1 VKKEATYVQHGSG
14 RTDANAGGMRGRVT
28 GRERRSRGERDGDG
42 GESVKKAKIQ
52 RMLRAAFFHPPSTYV
67 TFPATVVAEVAMVAR
82 SGSAIRVA
90 SRWRAVG

>member
-1 VKKEATYVQHGSG
+1 MDE
-14 RTDANAGGMRGRVT
+14 REREGMRGGGVT
-28 GRERRSRGERDGDG
+28 GRDGTGRDGTGEGEGDG

-67 TFPATVVAEVAMVAR
+67 TFPATVVADVAMVVR